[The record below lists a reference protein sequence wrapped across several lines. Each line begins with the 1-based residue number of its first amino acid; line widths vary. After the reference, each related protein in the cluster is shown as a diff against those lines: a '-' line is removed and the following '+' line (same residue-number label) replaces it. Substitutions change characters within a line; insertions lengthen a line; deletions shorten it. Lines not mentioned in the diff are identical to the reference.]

1 MAGEM
6 GTNIANTHV
15 PDKLYGYGLQVR
27 QMLYELLNCSIN
39 SVVSIEKFDDIGVES
54 GEEKIAI
61 QTKSALS
68 DRNPVSDKA
77 VDLWKTLY
85 NWLIALKDGELS
97 FGGTLF
103 VLVINVNKSGN
114 IVEWINSA
122 NNVKEAEQVY
132 EKISKKFLDEDGNYI
147 KQSDSI
153 NDYIE
158 AFLADENTKYVLYI
172 IEKFKLVVIGEGH
185 TKLIYDEFVAKTY
198 LPIDIQGLVF
208 DKMLGWI
215 DKITALQIE
224 NGQVMQISKKLFNN
238 ELTLTQRMVNQNKCL
253 IELAPNPTI
262 TEIEL
267 QQDEYKTYIRQLKL
281 IDVDYDEQLSAIN
294 DYLKASA
301 NRTIWALNGDINE
314 EILEKYY
321 ETLKKRWK
329 AKKNIIEI
337 EQEGCQEVKRGK
349 LLYYKCQDE
358 DVNMDIIVT
367 PQSFKNGCYHELA
380 DQRQIGW
387 HPNYNEKLKED
398 EKDV

>member
-1 MAGEM
+1 MADEM
-6 GTNIANTHV
+6 DTNIANTHV

-39 SVVSIEKFDDIGVES
+39 SVVSIEKFDDIGIES

-68 DRNPVSDKA
+68 DRNPVSDRA

-85 NWLIALKDGELS
+85 NWILALKDGELS
-97 FGGTLF
+97 LGCALF

-122 NNVKEAEQVY
+122 NNAKEAEQTY
-132 EKISKKFLDEDGNYI
+132 EKISKIFFGEDGNYI

-158 AFLADENTKYVLYI
+158 AFLADENKKYVLYI
-172 IEKFKLVVIGEGH
+172 IEKFNLIVIGEGH
-185 TKLIYDEFVAKTY
+185 TKLVYDEFVSKTY
-198 LPIDIQGLVF
+198 LPVDIQGLVF

-267 QQDEYKTYIRQLKL
+267 QQDEYKTYIRQLKM

-314 EILEKYY
+314 EILEQYY

-337 EQEGCQEVKRGK
+337 EQGRCQEVKRGK

-358 DVNMDIIVT
+358 DVNMGIIVT

-387 HPNYNEKLKED
+387 HPNYKEKLKED